1 MTLPTLAWSCEFTD
15 DLNRFCQ
22 RVSLFWLTPA
32 QVIQLALGKITTG
45 VRTTSSSS
53 SFAVF
58 KALVLVTHQRLAYL
72 QQGWFILDQQT
83 PQIHNLGPSKRVFL
97 GCRFGLKPL
106 DQGADGVLDPA
117 RDHPCKAVQMRC
129 SKSATTGL
137 TMASWSCSC
146 QTNCSRKRSERFP
159 HKLKQEAKC
168 ASLSISFI

>member
-1 MTLPTLAWSCEFTD
+1 MTFPTLAWAFGFTD
-15 DLNRFCQ
+15 DLDRFCQ
-22 RVSLFWLTPA
+22 HVSNFSLTPA
-32 QVIQLALGKITTG
+32 QVIQPALGIITTG

-53 SFAVF
+53 SFAACN
-58 KALVLVTHQRLAYL
+58 ALVLVEHQRVAYL
-72 QQGWFILDQQT
+72 QQEWFILGQQT
-83 PQIHNLGPSKRVFL
+83 PHIHHLGPSKRVFL
-97 GCRFGLKPL
+97 GCRFGLKAL

-137 TMASWSCSC
+137 TMASSSCSC